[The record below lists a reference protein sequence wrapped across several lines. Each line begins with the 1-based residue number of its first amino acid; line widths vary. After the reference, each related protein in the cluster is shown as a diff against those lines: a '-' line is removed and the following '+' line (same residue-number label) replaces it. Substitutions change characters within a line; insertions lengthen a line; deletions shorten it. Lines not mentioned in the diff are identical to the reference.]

1 MTEYSPR
8 PRWPADLLEA
18 AVAMNRNRL
27 DIAERLLKARLRQDA
42 DDYRA
47 LRMLAEVAGRIGR
60 LHDSEALLRHALRV
74 APHFQSARANLA
86 LVLGRLG
93 RPDEALPLLDEL
105 LDADPEAPA
114 HQNLKAATLG
124 RLGDFEAAIK
134 TYRGVLAAVPEQPK
148 VWLSLGHMLKTV
160 GRLDEGVEAYR
171 EAIRLRPQAGEA
183 WWSLANLKTV
193 KFDAEDL
200 AAMRDT
206 AERDDLT
213 EEDRFHLEFA
223 LGKAMHDL
231 KQFDEAFA
239 FYQAANRRRREHQ
252 PYRAADTS
260 RIVETSIR
268 TFTAEALGDRAGQG
282 CAVADPIFVLGMP
295 RSGSTLLEQILSS
308 HSQVEGTTELPDLPA
323 IARKK
328 PGYPEAVLNWSAD
341 ELCCLGEEYLARA
354 AVQRRTSRPRF
365 VDKLP
370 NNWLFTPFIHLILPN
385 ATIIDA
391 RRHPLGCCLSNFRQ
405 HFARGQA
412 FTYDLED
419 MGAYYTDYVRLM
431 AHVDGVLPGRVHRV
445 IYEEMVAEPERE
457 IRRLLTAAG
466 LEFEESCLDFH
477 QTERAVRTPS
487 SEQVRQPI
495 YRDAAEEWRAY
506 EQHLGPLKAAL
517 GDVLASYP
525 DAPAC
530 WFIDNCNAQG

>member
-1 MTEYSPR
+1 MTQNATR
-8 PRWPADLLEA
+8 PNWPPDLLEA
-18 AVAMNRNRL
+18 AVAMNRNQL
-27 DIAERLLKARLRQDA
+27 DVAERLLKARLRQNA
-42 DDYRA
+42 DDPRA

-60 LHDSEALLRHALRV
+60 LHDSEALLRHALAV

-93 RPDEALPLLDEL
+93 RPAEALPLLDEL
-105 LDADPEAPA
+105 LDVDPDAPS

-124 RLGDFEAAIK
+124 RLGDFETAIH
-134 TYRGVLAAVPEQPK
+134 TYRAVLATVPEQPK

-160 GRLDEGVEAYR
+160 GRLDEGIEAYR
-171 EAIRLRPQAGEA
+171 EAIRLRPQSGEA

-193 KFDAEDL
+193 RFDAADL
-200 AAMRDT
+200 AAMT
-206 AERDDLT
+206 ETLKRDDLT
-213 EEDRFHLEFA
+213 PEDRFHLEFA

-231 KQFDEAFA
+231 KRFDEAFA
-239 FYQAANRRRREHQ
+239 FYQAANRGRREHQ

-260 RIVETSIR
+260 AIVDASIR
-268 TFTAEALGDRAGQG
+268 TFTAATLAERAGQG
-282 CAVADPIFVLGMP
+282 CQAADPIFILGMP
-295 RSGSTLLEQILSS
+295 RAGSTLLEQILSS

-328 PGYPEAVLNWSAD
+328 RGYPATALDWSAD
-341 ELCCLGEEYLARA
+341 DLRELGEEYLARA
-354 AVQRRTSRPRF
+354 SVQRRTARPRF
-365 VDKLP
+365 IDKLP

-412 FTYDLED
+412 FAYDLED
-419 MGAYYTDYVRLM
+419 MAAYYADYVRLM
-431 AHVDGVLPGRVHRV
+431 AHVDAVLPRRVHRV

-457 IRRLLTAAG
+457 IRRLLAAAG
-466 LEFEESCLDFH
+466 LDFEESCLEFH
-477 QTERAVRTPS
+477 RTERAVRTPS

-495 YRDAAEEWRAY
+495 YRDATEEWRAY
-506 EQHLGPLKAAL
+506 EQHLGPLKARLA
-517 GDVLASYP
+517 DVIASYP
-525 DAPAC
+525 DAPTR
-530 WFIDNCNAQG
+530 